1 MKKMKKLL
9 ALIIAC
15 VMVFA
20 MSMTTMA
27 AEQPDATATI
37 TINGLTKNDG
47 TEVKLYQVVTLDVQ
61 NSTWLVADWVKTL
74 ETEMKIEDLINKL
87 DVKTNENHIYITKP
101 NTSATSLLN
110 TINKQSTTAILEL
123 VDINNKKKS
132 SGVLAT
138 KDKLT
143 ITMLSGEQQEFTILV
158 LGDNNA
164 DGKVDIAD
172 LLRIQKHILKYST
185 LKDEVLIASDTNLDD
200 KTDIADL
207 LRVQKYILK
216 KITDFK

>member
-1 MKKMKKLL
+1 MYYCKTP
-9 ALIIAC
+9 IIY
-15 VMVFA
+15 F
-20 MSMTTMA
+20 
-27 AEQPDATATI
+27 
-37 TINGLTKNDG
+37 
-47 TEVKLYQVVTLDVQ
+47 
-61 NSTWLVADWVKTL
+61 
-74 ETEMKIEDLINKL
+74 
-87 DVKTNENHIYITKP
+87 
-101 NTSATSLLN
+101 
-110 TINKQSTTAILEL
+110 KQSTTAILEL
-123 VDINNKKKS
+123 VDKNSKKKS
-132 SGVLAT
+132 SGVLST

-185 LKDEVLIASDTNLDD
+185 LNDDALTASDTNLDD